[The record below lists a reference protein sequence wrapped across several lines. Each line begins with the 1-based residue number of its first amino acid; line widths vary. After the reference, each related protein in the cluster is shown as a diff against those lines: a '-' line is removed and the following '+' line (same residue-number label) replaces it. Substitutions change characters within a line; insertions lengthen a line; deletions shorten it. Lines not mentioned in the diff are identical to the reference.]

1 MPEFD
6 VVGKNLAAVG
16 SQAVVTG
23 KAEYCPDLEFPGM
36 LVGKLLYSPHACAR
50 IKNLNVTAAREL
62 PGVAAVITADDIPGE
77 NSYLY
82 WYPDQPLLVK
92 DQVRYQGDAVA
103 AVAAE
108 TEEIALAALEAIE
121 VIYEPIEGVFDPEG
135 AMKSGSKRVWPDKE
149 NVQSHYIDEWGD
161 IDQGFAAADV
171 IVEDTYSTHY
181 EEHAMLETES
191 AVAYLEPDGTVIVY
205 ASAQAPH
212 RDRMQIARA
221 LNLPEAM
228 VREITPHIGG
238 AFGAKDEA
246 HIQIH
251 AALLASHTDRPVKI
265 VRTREESI
273 QTHIKRHPAK
283 IRYRTGATRDGK
295 LTAIHMIAIG
305 DTGPY
310 VNAGEE
316 VMMVMANYGV
326 SPYFVPN
333 VRTEAYT
340 VLTNNPICGAFRGF
354 GVPQVTFAFE
364 RQMDELAK
372 RLDMDPLEIR
382 QLNGLETGQ
391 RFQPKAIV
399 RKGDG
404 MRACLEKAA
413 QLSNWGDRG
422 NLVRQPAPHLRR
434 GWGMATS
441 LHKSGF
447 GCDVTDHAS
456 ASVNMAPDGSVVLR
470 TGGSDMGQGLHTVLA
485 QFVAEQLGITPDLV
499 NVYKPDTTLAADAG
513 SSVASRATLFSG
525 NAVIRAA
532 DPIRKVLL
540 DLAVEETGADLE
552 LLGLGNG
559 FVHVEGERV
568 NITVAQLAAKA
579 YESNLPMQASGFYTM
594 DYPDAQLEDGT
605 QGYEQTTSFGTH
617 VAQVLVDIETGQVEV
632 EQIVA
637 VHDVGQVVNPGGL
650 RGQIEGAVSMAV
662 GYTFMEQLL
671 VEQGITLNNSLE
683 SYLIPTSFDTP
694 DIKIGVVE
702 LHDAEAPLGA
712 KGAGEPPINITPAA
726 IANAVSDA
734 IQMPVTQLP
743 ISPEWILEAVQ
754 TSSDRGN
761 DDI

>member
-1 MPEFD
+1 MKPEFD
-6 VVGKNLAAVG
+6 VVGKKLAAVG
-16 SQAVVTG
+16 SLAVVTG
-23 KAEYCPDLEFPGM
+23 KAVYSPDLEFPKM
-36 LVGKLLYSPHACAR
+36 LVGKLLYSAYASAR
-50 IKNLNVTAAREL
+50 IQKVDVTRAREME
-62 PGVAAVITADDIPGE
+62 GVSAVMTADDVPGE

-92 DQVRYQGDAVA
+92 DQVRYRGDALA

-121 VIYEPIEGVFDPEG
+121 VTYEPIEGVFDAEE
-135 AMKSGSKRVWPDKE
+135 AMKPGSKQVWAGKE
-149 NVQSHYIDEWGD
+149 NIQSHYVDQWGD
-161 IDQGFAAADV
+161 IEQGFAAADV
-171 IVEDTYSTHY
+171 IVEGTFSTQY

-191 AVAYLEPDGTVIVY
+191 AVAYLEPDGTVIVF

-212 RDRMQIARA
+212 RDRLQIARA
-221 LNLPEAM
+221 LGLPEAM

-251 AALLASHTDRPVKI
+251 AALLAHQTGRPVKI
-265 VRTREESI
+265 VRSREESI
-273 QTHIKRHPAK
+273 QTHVKRHPAK

-295 LTAIHMIAIG
+295 LTAVHMIAIG

-326 SPYFVPN
+326 SPYHVSD

-382 QLNGLETGQ
+382 QRNGLQTGQ

-399 RKGDG
+399 RMGDG
-404 MRACLEKAA
+404 MRACLDKVA
-413 QLSNWGDRG
+413 QLSNWAEREH
-422 NLVRQPAPHLRR
+422 LTRRPAPHLRR
-434 GWGMATS
+434 GWGLAAS
-441 LHKSGF
+441 FHKSGF
-447 GCDVTDHAS
+447 GCDVSDHAS

-485 QFVAEQLGITPDLV
+485 QFVAEQLGVNPDQV

-513 SSVASRATLFSG
+513 ASVASRATVFSG

-532 DPIRKVLL
+532 EPIRKVLL
-540 DLAVEETGADLE
+540 DLAAAQTGADLD
-552 LLGLGNG
+552 LIDLGNG

-568 NITVAQLAAKA
+568 NITVAELAAKA
-579 YESNLPMQASGFYTM
+579 YEQNLPMQASGFYTM
-594 DYPDAQLEDGT
+594 DYPGVKLEDGT
-605 QGYEQTTSFGTH
+605 DGYEQTTSFGAH
-617 VAQVLVDIETGQVEV
+617 VAQVLVDIETGQVDV

-650 RGQIEGAVSMAV
+650 RGQIEGAVSMAF
-662 GYTFMEQLL
+662 GYTVMEELL
-671 VEQGITLNNSLE
+671 VDQGKILNNSLE

-694 DIKIGVVE
+694 DIKIAVVE
-702 LHDAEAPLGA
+702 LHDPEAPLGA
-712 KGAGEPPINITPAA
+712 KGVGEPPINITPAA

-734 IQMPVTQLP
+734 IQVPVSQLP
-743 ISPEWILEAVQ
+743 ISAEWILDALDSRNE
-754 TSSDRGN
+754 
-761 DDI
+761 

>member
-1 MPEFD
+1 MSDFD
-6 VVGKNLAAVG
+6 VVGKNMAAVG

-23 KAEYCPDLEFPGM
+23 RAVYSPDLEFPDM
-36 LVGKLLYSPHACAR
+36 LVGKLLYSPHSCAR
-50 IKNLNVTAAREL
+50 ITKLDVTSARGL
-62 PGVAAVITADDIPGE
+62 PGVATVITADDIPGE

-108 TEEIALAALEAIE
+108 SEEAAEAALAAIE
-121 VIYEPIEGVFDPEG
+121 VSYEPVEGVFDPVD
-135 AMKSGSKRVWPDKE
+135 AMKPGSKQVWPDKE
-149 NVQSHYIDEWGD
+149 NIQGHYVDQWGD
-161 IDQGFAAADV
+161 IEQGFAAADV
-171 IVEDTYSTHY
+171 IVDEKYTTHY

-191 AVAYLEPDGTVIVY
+191 AVAYLEPDGTVVVY

-221 LNLPEAM
+221 LGLPEAM

-251 AALLASHTDRPVKI
+251 AAILAHHTGRPVKI

-273 QTHIKRHPAK
+273 RTHVKRHPAK
-283 IRYRTGATRDGK
+283 IHYRMGATRDGK
-295 LTAIHMIAIG
+295 LTAVHMVAIG

-333 VRTEAYT
+333 ARTEAYT

-364 RQMDELAK
+364 RQMDNLANQ
-372 RLDMDPLEIR
+372 LGMDPLEIR
-382 QLNGLETGQ
+382 MLNGLQTGQ

-399 RKGDG
+399 RGGDG

-413 QLSNWGDRG
+413 QLSNWEQRE
-422 NLVRQPAPHLRR
+422 NIIRQPAPHLRR
-434 GWGMATS
+434 GWGIAAS
-441 LHKSGF
+441 FHKSGF

-456 ASVNMAPDGSVVLR
+456 AAVNMAPDGSVVVR
-470 TGGSDMGQGLHTVLA
+470 TGGADMGQGLHTVLA
-485 QFVAEQLGITPDLV
+485 QFVAEQLGVTPDQV
-499 NVYKPDTTLAADAG
+499 KVYQPDTTLAADAG
-513 SSVASRATLFSG
+513 ASVASRATLFSG
-525 NAVIRAA
+525 NAMIRAA
-532 DPIRKVLL
+532 EPIREVLL
-540 DLAVEETGADLE
+540 ELAAEETGADIE
-552 LLGLGNG
+552 LINLGNG
-559 FVHVEGERV
+559 FVSVEGERV
-568 NITVAQLAAKA
+568 NITIADLASKA
-579 YESNLPMQASGFYTM
+579 YELNLPMQASGFYTM
-594 DYPDAQLEDGT
+594 DYPGVKLNDGT
-605 QGYEQTTSFGTH
+605 EGYEQTTSFGAH

-650 RGQIEGAVSMAV
+650 RGQIEGAVSMAF
-662 GYTFMEQLL
+662 GYTFMEELL
-671 VEQGITLNNSLE
+671 VSEGKTLNNSLE

-694 DIKIGVVE
+694 DIKIDVVE
-702 LHDAEAPLGA
+702 LHDPEAPLGA
-712 KGAGEPPINITPAA
+712 KGVGEPPINITPAA
-726 IANAVSDA
+726 IANAVADA
-734 IQMPVTQLP
+734 VGAPINQLP
-743 ISPEWILEAVQ
+743 ISPERVLDVLH
-754 TSSDRGN
+754 SS
-761 DDI
+761 